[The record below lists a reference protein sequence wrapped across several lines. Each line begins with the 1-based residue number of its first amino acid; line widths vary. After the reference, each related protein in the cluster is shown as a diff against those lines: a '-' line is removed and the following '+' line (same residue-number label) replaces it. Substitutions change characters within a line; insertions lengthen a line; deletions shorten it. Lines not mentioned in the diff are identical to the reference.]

1 MTPTGCSSRFVEWG
15 PPLGSERPD
24 GRPSGRAAQLRRETK
39 ETSVSLGLDLDGTGR
54 YSVSTGIGML
64 DHMLEQLARHGLFD
78 LRLDATG
85 DIERDPHHLVEDVGL
100 VLGQALDRA
109 LGERRGISR
118 FGHAIVP
125 MDEALAVVAVD
136 LGGRPHA
143 TIDALF
149 DRELIGQLPAENV
162 KHFLE
167 AFALEARM
175 NLHVRLLSGENDHH
189 RVEAIFKALARA
201 LRAAVAADER
211 VGEQVPSTKEVL

>member
-1 MTPTGCSSRFVEWG
+1 
-15 PPLGSERPD
+15 LGSERPD
-24 GRPSGRAAQLRRETK
+24 GRPSGRVAQVRRETK
-39 ETSVSLGLDLDGTGR
+39 ETSVSLELELDGTGG
-54 YSVSTGIGML
+54 YSVSTGIGMF

-125 MDEALAVVAVD
+125 MDEALALVAVD

-143 TIDALF
+143 AIDASF
-149 DRELIGQLPAENV
+149 ERELIGQLPAENV
-162 KHFLE
+162 GHFLE

-175 NLHVRLLSGENDHH
+175 NLHVRLLAGENDHH

-201 LRAAVAADER
+201 LRAAVTMDER

>member
-1 MTPTGCSSRFVEWG
+1 M
-15 PPLGSERPD
+15 GSERHSD
-24 GRPSGRAAQLRRETK
+24 VERRTRET
-39 ETSVSLGLDLDGTGR
+39 SISLSLDLDGAGR
-54 YSVSTGIGML
+54 YEVSTGIGMF
-64 DHMLEQLARHGLFD
+64 DHMLEQFARHGLFE
-78 LRLDATG
+78 LRVEATG

-109 LGERRGISR
+109 LGERRGIPR

-125 MDEALAVVAVD
+125 MDEALALVAVD

-143 TIDALF
+143 TIDAGF

-162 KHFLE
+162 GHFLE

-201 LRAAVAADER
+201 LRAAVTLDEG
-211 VGEQVPSTKEVL
+211 VGDQVPSTKEVL

>member
-1 MTPTGCSSRFVEWG
+1 M
-15 PPLGSERPD
+15 LGSDRRADIER
-24 GRPSGRAAQLRRETK
+24 RTRET
-39 ETSVSLGLDLDGTGR
+39 SISLSLDLDGSGR
-54 YSVSTGIGML
+54 YEVSTGIGMF

-78 LRLDATG
+78 LRVEGTG

-100 VLGQALDRA
+100 VLGQAFDRA
-109 LGERRGISR
+109 LGERRGIAR

-125 MDEALAVVAVD
+125 MDEALALVAVD

-143 TIDALF
+143 TIDAGF

-189 RVEAIFKALARA
+189 RVEAIFKAMARA
-201 LRAAVAADER
+201 LRAAVTIDER
-211 VGEQVPSTKEVL
+211 VADQVPSTKEVL

>member
-1 MTPTGCSSRFVEWG
+1 M
-15 PPLGSERPD
+15 GSERHSD
-24 GRPSGRAAQLRRETK
+24 VERRTRET
-39 ETSVSLGLDLDGTGR
+39 SISLSLDLDGAGR
-54 YSVSTGIGML
+54 YEVSTGIGMF
-64 DHMLEQLARHGLFD
+64 DHMLEQLARHGLFE
-78 LRLDATG
+78 LRVEATG

-125 MDEALAVVAVD
+125 MDEALALVAVD

-143 TIDALF
+143 TIDAGF
-149 DRELIGQLPAENV
+149 DRELIGQLPAENIG
-162 KHFLE
+162 HFLE

-201 LRAAVAADER
+201 LRAAVTIDEG
-211 VGEQVPSTKEVL
+211 VGHQVPSTKEVL